1 MEVTGNGE
9 YPVIGA
15 SKVEVVLSGVWVQ
28 VGAETE
34 VQFKTVV
41 TSQVLL
47 VGEFSTIS
55 CSATETAADVLC
67 VGSKGQAQ
75 NCNHNKQ

>member
-1 MEVTGNGE
+1 MEVTSNGE

-15 SKVEVVLSGVWVQ
+15 SKVEVVLSGIWVQ

-41 TSQVLL
+41 TCQVLL

-55 CSATETAADVLC
+55 CSTAEAAADVLC
-67 VGSKGQAQ
+67 IGSKGQAQ
-75 NCNHNKQ
+75 DCD

>member
-1 MEVTGNGE
+1 MEVTSNGE
-9 YPVIGA
+9 YPVISA
-15 SKVEVVLSGVWVQ
+15 SKVEVVLSGVRVQ

-41 TSQVLL
+41 TCQVLL

-55 CSATETAADVLC
+55 CTATETAADVLC
-67 VGSKGQAQ
+67 VGSKGQA
-75 NCNHNKQ
+75 